1 MVYTQVEITPQ
12 TPENHMKKEGS
23 ELLPPKTHEQGIHST
38 IHRYTLPR
46 LAMSE
51 KAHPRSTLC
60 RRRIKGSGYLIA
72 HLPNGGERD
81 KNADSL
87 VCSNVALES
96 CEETALLEV
105 LDVHDHEHTLME
117 VS

>member
-1 MVYTQVEITPQ
+1 
-12 TPENHMKKEGS
+12 
-23 ELLPPKTHEQGIHST
+23 
-38 IHRYTLPR
+38 
-46 LAMSE
+46 MSE

-60 RRRIKGSGYLIA
+60 RRRIKGAGYLIA

-105 LDVHDHEHTLME
+105 LDVHDHEHTLGAE
-117 VS
+117 IRRILDIIQDTKAHLRLLVARRQASIRSTGFLSCPFAA